1 MDSVT
6 YRQFNI
12 SQFFQA
18 FFFCILLNPQIS
30 VALFLNLLIRFCWGF
45 FLRYF
50 LKSSFRF
57 TAKLRGRDR
66 DFPYTAYFPHMH
78 NLHIVNIPYKSSTF
92 ITIDEPTLTRLYYPK
107 STVHLKTHFCCCTFC
122 GSTSIFFI
130 LVLSATLTHQQ
141 QSCEVDAIVNLI

>member
-30 VALFLNLLIRFCWGF
+30 VALFLSLLIRFCWGF

-66 DFPYTAYFPHMH
+66 DFPSTAYFPHMH
-78 NLHIVNIPYKSSTF
+78 NLHIVNIPYRSGTF
-92 ITIDEPTLTRLYYPK
+92 VTIDEPTLTLIITKVQFILQFTLDVR
-107 STVHLKTHFCCCTFC
+107 CTFYKFKY
-122 GSTSIFFI
+122 SIIFTYICYVQIMF
-130 LVLSATLTHQQ
+130 
-141 QSCEVDAIVNLI
+141 